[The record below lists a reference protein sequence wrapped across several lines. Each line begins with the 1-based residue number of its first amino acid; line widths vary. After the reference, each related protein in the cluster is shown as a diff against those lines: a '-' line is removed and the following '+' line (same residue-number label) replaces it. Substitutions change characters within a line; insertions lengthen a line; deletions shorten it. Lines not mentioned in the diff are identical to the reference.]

1 MIHITMMVSRLNQ
14 DNQYFFRKILKTDQQ
29 IMALDA
35 MGSPIPPVKDLTKY
49 NNDEVFLIN

>member
-1 MIHITMMVSRLNQ
+1 MMVSRLNQ

-29 IMALDA
+29 IMALGA